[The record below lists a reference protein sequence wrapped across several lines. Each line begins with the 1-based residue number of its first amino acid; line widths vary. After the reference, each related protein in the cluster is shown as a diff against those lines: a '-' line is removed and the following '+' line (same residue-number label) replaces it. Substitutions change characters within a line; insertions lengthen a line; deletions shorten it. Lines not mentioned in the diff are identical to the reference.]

1 MEGAEDTIFQ
11 VLRNIVFPELN
22 SERYE
27 KKIEVDQQH
36 IMVVNIIGKWA
47 HGFWTLD
54 STFLLSF

>member
-11 VLRNIVFPELN
+11 VLRNTAFPELN

-36 IMVVNIIGKWA
+36 IMVVNIIGK
-47 HGFWTLD
+47 
-54 STFLLSF
+54 